1 MEWSIK
7 HFNDL
12 SNIEVYEMIKLRT
25 DVFVVEQESIYSDCD
40 NKDLDA
46 YHVQLRDECNQLVGY
61 CRLLNFGVSYEDSY
75 SIGRVI
81 IASELRGTGSGEQL
95 VRKGITFIEEHWRGK
110 VITIS
115 AQHRLQQFYEKVG
128 FKVQSEPYMEDGIPH
143 IRMTI
148 HIN

>member
-46 YHVQLRDECNQLVGY
+46 YHVQLRNERNQLVGY

-95 VRKGITFIEEHWRGK
+95 VRKGITFIEEHWGGK

-115 AQHRLQQFYEKVG
+115 AQHRLQQF
-128 FKVQSEPYMEDGIPH
+128 
-143 IRMTI
+143 
-148 HIN
+148 